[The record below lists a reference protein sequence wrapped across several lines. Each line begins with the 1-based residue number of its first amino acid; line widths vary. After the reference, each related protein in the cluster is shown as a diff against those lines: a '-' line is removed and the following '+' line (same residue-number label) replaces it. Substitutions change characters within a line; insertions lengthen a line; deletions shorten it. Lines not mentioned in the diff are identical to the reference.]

1 HPNVV
6 PLLEASWDSPEPLM
20 LSPYMVNGDV
30 LDYLSLSGTVGFMTS
45 TQIHNIAAGM
55 HYLHS
60 ARNIIHTDLKAQNV
74 LVENDGTCR
83 VTDFGTS
90 KILSVP
96 SEGSTG
102 HRAGTAI
109 YMPPER
115 LEGGGAT
122 KEGDVYAFAITV
134 YRVRGICP
142 TCDSYLILMFHFSRY
157 GLVAPPTANTAWQ
170 TSRFTGTSFEED
182 LRPTIKKSDKMSES
196 LQQLVKEC
204 WDGEP
209 KLRPTFEEVAR
220 RLIEMRG
227 V

>member
-6 PLLEASWDSPEPLM
+6 PLLGASWDSPEPLM

-30 LDYLSLSGTVGFMTS
+30 LDYLVSCKKRGVEVDKLRM
-45 TQIHNIAAGM
+45 IHNIAAGM

-60 ARNIIHTDLKAQNV
+60 VRNIIHADLKAQNV

-96 SEGSTG
+96 PERSTG
-102 HRAGTAI
+102 HRAGTAA

-122 KEGDVYAFAITV
+122 KEGDVYAFAITA
-134 YRVRGICP
+134 YRVRGP
-142 TCDSYLILMFHFSRY
+142 VLHVQADVS
-157 GLVAPPTANTAWQ
+157 
-170 TSRFTGTSFEED
+170 D
-182 LRPTIKKSDKMSES
+182 L
-196 LQQLVKEC
+196 LQ
-204 WDGEP
+204 
-209 KLRPTFEEVAR
+209 R
-220 RLIEMRG
+220 I
-227 V
+227 